1 MLASHKR
8 EWNQDLVQ
16 NERLWCLYA
25 MSVISTSSM
34 STSSSGTFTS
44 QAGAGTP
51 GEQKAAV
58 LRELLIWRGVDLRK
72 IDLPPLPVVPKE
84 KLSMSDAWDCDNQAV
99 RQLVNV
105 GIQYI
110 VYTWDCDNQAVRQLV
125 NIPHHKAR
133 PIRFKQGYGG
143 PEVRV
148 KSAPSRREPLQEKV
162 GSGVYRR
169 RISTDSERSS
179 KYGRPKPHILPTI
192 QLHNPFKPQGK
203 YFKYTVDFY
212 KKKNKSELEK
222 TD

>member
-84 KLSMSDAWDCDNQAV
+84 KLSMSDA
-99 RQLVNV
+99 
-105 GIQYI
+105 
-110 VYTWDCDNQAVRQLV
+110 WDCDNQAVRQLV